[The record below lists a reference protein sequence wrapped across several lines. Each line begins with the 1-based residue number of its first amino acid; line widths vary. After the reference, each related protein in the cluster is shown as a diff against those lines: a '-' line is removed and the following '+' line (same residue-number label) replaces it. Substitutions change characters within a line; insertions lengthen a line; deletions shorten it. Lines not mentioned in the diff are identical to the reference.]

1 MKRLDLYKIEV
12 LLTTGKYSMRKS
24 LYIGARNT
32 REAFAK
38 ANAALRKTPVGKPNS
53 SWKLTGVYDIL
64 CYKVIV

>member
-1 MKRLDLYKIEV
+1 
-12 LLTTGKYSMRKS
+12 MRKS